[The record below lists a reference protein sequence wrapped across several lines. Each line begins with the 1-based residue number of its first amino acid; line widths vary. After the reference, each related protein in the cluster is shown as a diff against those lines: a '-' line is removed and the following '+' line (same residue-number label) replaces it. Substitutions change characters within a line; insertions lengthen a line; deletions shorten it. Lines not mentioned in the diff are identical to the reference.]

1 MSWLSKQ
8 KLQKIIDNK
17 TVSFKYQKIFDHVKS
32 IYKCRYIPNL
42 LTVKIKPLPNFV
54 GTLQGYLLC
63 FTFQMLPPI
72 TCVTD
77 MWNVYVPSD
86 VLSCTARC
94 SVPARKLTSS
104 GRKRFEKETYSTARQ
119 HSTKPD
125 VTSCNDLTGHWG
137 HTNQRETHRYDEMLN
152 RKKTWENECRIQTEW
167 EMARSR

>member
-1 MSWLSKQ
+1 
-8 KLQKIIDNK
+8 
-17 TVSFKYQKIFDHVKS
+17 
-32 IYKCRYIPNL
+32 
-42 LTVKIKPLPNFV
+42 
-54 GTLQGYLLC
+54 
-63 FTFQMLPPI
+63 MLPPV

-77 MWNVYVPSD
+77 VWNVYVPSD

-137 HTNQRETHRYDEMLN
+137 RTNQRETHRYDEMLN
-152 RKKTWENECRIQTEW
+152 RTAKYMNVSAAAWGRKQRCNFIRLFWSGNFEGITENVWGAQMKSFFLSSENAQEKKQDD
-167 EMARSR
+167 